1 MGYVIHQV
9 ISRVSVCI
17 YDVIHEAANGICHPS
32 SDL

>member
-17 YDVIHEAANGICHPS
+17 YDVIHIAANGIYHPS
-32 SDL
+32 SHI